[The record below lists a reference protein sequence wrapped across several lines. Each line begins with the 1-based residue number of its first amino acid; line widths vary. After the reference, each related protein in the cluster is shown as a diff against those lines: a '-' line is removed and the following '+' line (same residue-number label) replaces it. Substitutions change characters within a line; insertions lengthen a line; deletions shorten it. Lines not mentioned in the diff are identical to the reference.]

1 MEPPAWKK
9 VFDAVEKQAGPALGK
24 AFSNPR
30 VIETITLAM
39 AVERR
44 AREDVAEFVRRQLHL
59 VNLPAG
65 TDVQKVSNQIAN
77 LERQIRQLNR
87 RLDELQTKAGE

>member
-9 VFDAVEKQAGPALGK
+9 VFDAVEQQAGPMLGK
-24 AFSNPR
+24 ALSNPK
-30 VIETITLAM
+30 VIETVTLAM

-44 AREDVAEFVRRQLHL
+44 ARDDVAEFVRRQLHL

-87 RLDELQTKAGE
+87 RLDELQTKASE

>member
-1 MEPPAWKK
+1 MEPPLWKK
-9 VFDAVEKQAGPALGK
+9 AFDAAEKQAGPMIGK
-24 AFSNPR
+24 ALSNPK
-30 VIETITLAM
+30 VIDAITLTM

-44 AREDVAEFVRRQLHL
+44 AREDLAEFVRRQLHMA
-59 VNLPAG
+59 NLPAG

-87 RLDELQTKAGE
+87 RLDQLQTEVED

>member
-1 MEPPAWKK
+1 MDTPAWKK
-9 VFDAVEKQAGPALGK
+9 AFDAVEKQAGPTLGK
-24 AFSNPR
+24 ALSNPR
-30 VIETITLAM
+30 VIEALTLTM
-39 AVERR
+39 AIERR

-87 RLDELQTKAGE
+87 RLDELQTEAGE